1 MRIATFPARGRMQAM
16 IPSDDPRRPM
26 YDEVFKRPAFIRE
39 NLDALDDLVRATLPR
54 DACRRWVRVLLTG
67 CGDSFYAGLASELAF
82 EMWTGLAV
90 DVQPSLQGG
99 RYAIPAMLPPAVVF
113 SVSHSGRVS
122 RTIET
127 VALAQAQGL
136 DTIAVS
142 GNPGSPITREAR
154 WTLAHQLQISGQTPG
169 VRSYTQALLF
179 LMLAA
184 IYIGECRE
192 VLDGRQGGVLK
203 RALRGTADILEA
215 SLPETDRLARGLA
228 ERWREASQWLI
239 IGGGPSYAN
248 ALFSAAK
255 LVEACG
261 VYAIGQDL
269 EEWAHIQ
276 FFLRGP
282 RLPMLLIAPPGRC
295 VDRALELVG
304 VIRGLSGQA
313 VIVGADDESTLRRHA
328 AHYFSISGG
337 VDEALSPLLTSMPAE
352 LLACHLAYLSDER
365 FFRADG
371 RGIGVGRGRITDS
384 RIVRNTAAWL
394 GASNSQAAEG

>member
-1 MRIATFPARGRMQAM
+1 MM
-16 IPSDDPRRPM
+16 IPVDDPRRPM
-26 YDEVFKRPAFIRE
+26 YDEVLQRPAYIRD
-39 NLDALDDLVRATLPR
+39 NLEALDDLVHSNLPR
-54 DACRRWVRVLLTG
+54 DACRRWTRVLLTG
-67 CGDSFYAGLASELAF
+67 CGDSYYAGLASELAF
-82 EMWTGLAV
+82 ETWTGLPV

-99 RYAIPAMLPPAVVF
+99 RYAIPALVPASVVF

-127 VALAQAQGL
+127 VVLARAQGL
-136 DTIAVS
+136 DSVAVT
-142 GNPGSPITREAR
+142 GNPESPIAREAQYLLAQ
-154 WTLAHQLQISGQTPG
+154 TLQTGGQTPG
-169 VRSYTQALLF
+169 VRSYTQAQLF

-192 VLDGRQGGVLK
+192 ALDHTHALNLK
-203 RALRGTADILEA
+203 RALRGTADILDAGLE
-215 SLPETDRLARGLA
+215 ETDRLARTLA
-228 ERWREASQWLI
+228 EEWQAAEQFLI

-261 VYAIGQDL
+261 VNAIGQDL

-276 FFLRGP
+276 FFLKTP
-282 RLPMLLIAPPGRC
+282 RLPTLVIAPPGRC
-295 VDRALELVG
+295 SDRVLELAG
-304 VIRGLSGQA
+304 MIQGLSGLST
-313 VIVGADDESTLRRHA
+313 VVGAHDEA
-328 AHYFSISGG
+328 ALKERAGHYFGIYGR

-352 LLACHLAYLSDER
+352 LLACHLAYVSEER

-384 RIVRNTAAWL
+384 RIIRNITQWSTVTK
-394 GASNSQAAEG
+394 GPPSQC